1 LRRKNYNIHK
11 NYNMKKHQL
20 MNERFKNTRIAL
32 WKNVA
37 AIAVSKFVRHALF
50 WRQQIVKT
58 MTAF

>member
-1 LRRKNYNIHK
+1 
-11 NYNMKKHQL
+11 MKKHQL
-20 MNERFKNTRIAL
+20 MDERFKNTRIAL